1 MDITPEG
8 ASCSSPACSRLST
21 KPTSIPIE
29 EKPSFYRRPLPTD
42 KQAPVI
48 HVPFTS
54 LQSQT
59 NLASAISNGYAS
71 NYFFLADQ
79 HLTQSEPAFC
89 GLATLCLILNAAA
102 IDPQRPW
109 KGVWRW
115 FDQEMLDCCRPLES
129 VKEVGITLDEF
140 ACLAR
145 CNTLHAIVI
154 RNSSLE
160 EFRRSVKQSTSSQG
174 DTFLAASYGRKA
186 LGQTGEGH
194 FSPIAAYTG
203 EADDMILV
211 LDVARFKYGSYW
223 IALEAMW
230 KAINTIDPATGQ
242 IRGYCMLSKTATTTD
257 DPQFI
262 SLVRTKLDNLS
273 VRALFQ
279 CAVIQQS
286 PTLRDLQQS
295 KELKR
300 FSGLIELVPVDSLNL
315 DNLQRAQLLA
325 RRYALLKQM
334 SLEDLFYVSLHSCLV
349 DLGLSKGE
357 PNAVCAEDME
367 VTAAQ
372 TFIKSQ
378 LTALHTAC
386 C

>member
-1 MDITPEG
+1 
-8 ASCSSPACSRLST
+8 
-21 KPTSIPIE
+21 
-29 EKPSFYRRPLPTD
+29 
-42 KQAPVI
+42 
-48 HVPFTS
+48 
-54 LQSQT
+54 
-59 NLASAISNGYAS
+59 LASAISYGFAS

-160 EFRRSVKQSTSSQG
+160 KFRWAVRQSTSSQG
-174 DTFLAASYGRKA
+174 ATFLAASYGRKA

-203 EADDMILV
+203 EAHDMILV

-230 KAINTIDPATGQ
+230 KAINTIDPTTGQ

-286 PTLRDLQQS
+286 PTLPDLQKS
-295 KELKR
+295 KELKC
-300 FSGLIELVPVDSLNL
+300 FAGLVELIPVDSLNL

-378 LTALHTAC
+378 LTALHAAC